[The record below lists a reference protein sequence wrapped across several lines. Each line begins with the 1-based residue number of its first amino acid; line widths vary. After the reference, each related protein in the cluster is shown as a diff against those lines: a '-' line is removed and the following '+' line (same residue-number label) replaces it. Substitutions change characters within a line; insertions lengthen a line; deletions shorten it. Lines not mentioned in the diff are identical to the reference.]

1 MQLASF
7 ADKVSE
13 KSLGIDDGNFFII
26 WCPDISDSFLRTR
39 LVREREREMC
49 ACVCMRER
57 ERVCACVCE
66 FACVCVKERERGSV
80 CGCVYGIKKKIES
93 VRAGWWEEKERERE
107 RKRKLL
113 LLLFHR
119 SPFIWFLALFRK
131 RLNF

>member
-57 ERVCACVCE
+57 ESLCMCLRV
-66 FACVCVKERERGSV
+66 CVCVWKGEKKVV
-80 CGCVYGIKKKIES
+80 CVGVCMG
-93 VRAGWWEEKERERE
+93 
-107 RKRKLL
+107 
-113 LLLFHR
+113 
-119 SPFIWFLALFRK
+119 
-131 RLNF
+131 